1 MKNKNSNDN
10 EIVSL
15 LINIF
20 VSVITTTIV
29 YFLISK

>member
-10 EIVSL
+10 EIIIF
-15 LINIF
+15 LINVF

-29 YFLISK
+29 YFLLAK